1 MIAHLDADSFFAS
14 VLLRKH
20 PSLKGKP
27 LLAVGMGGGCVI
39 AATYEAK
46 AKGVKTGMRLKEAR
60 MLAPNAVE
68 MPADFRETSIASA
81 QIESILKD
89 LCPLVEQM
97 SIDEWFLDLSSLVGG
112 SPNYLRQ
119 WAKEV
124 RERIL
129 QATDLSMSVGV
140 APSKLLAKMASE
152 YRKPGGITIVDLPS
166 SLGPPERTG
175 SVRAGGEVGG
185 GSMNIEEFLKDR
197 PAAAIPGIGKQRST
211 KTDAAGIVTA
221 WDFAQR
227 TDEILTSMCG
237 KQGREMKRELLGD
250 MLFPVRANANP
261 PKSISRCRTFRATTD
276 TDLLKAH
283 LLKHLEYCTMKM
295 RRQGLVCREISI
307 HLRTAD
313 YVYAGMH
320 HRFERP
326 CSTAEQMMPA
336 ALMLLADMT
345 KNRAQRN
352 QIGLAL
358 LGLVPIGMI
367 QQSIFE
373 DLADIVADERLQ
385 AALDDI
391 QTRFGR
397 DSVTRA
403 TALSVKS
410 GTVKGLDFS
419 IID

>member
-27 LLAVGMGGGCVI
+27 LIAVGMGGGCVI

-60 MLAPNAVE
+60 MLVPDAVE
-68 MPADFRETSIASA
+68 MSADFRETSIASA
-81 QIESILKD
+81 QIESILKH

-112 SPNYLRQ
+112 NPKNLEE
-119 WAKEV
+119 WANET

-129 QATDLSMSVGV
+129 KETDLSMSVGV

-152 YRKPGGITIVDLPS
+152 YRKPGGITVV
-166 SLGPPERTG
+166 EKR
-175 SVRAGGEVGG
+175 
-185 GSMNIEEFLKDR
+185 NIEEFLKDR
-197 PAAAIPGIGKQRST
+197 PAAAIPGIGKQRSV

-221 WDFAQR
+221 WDFARR
-227 TDEILTSMCG
+227 TDENLVSMCG
-237 KQGREMKRELLGD
+237 KQGREIKRELLGD
-250 MLFPVRANANP
+250 MLFPVKQDTDP
-261 PKSISRCRTFRATTD
+261 PKSISRCRTFRATEN
-276 TDLLKAH
+276 TDLLKAN

-295 RRQGLVCREISI
+295 RRLGLRCREISV
-307 HLRTAD
+307 HLRTAE
-313 YVYAGMH
+313 YRYEGMH
-320 HRFERP
+320 HRFDRP

-345 KNRAQRN
+345 SNRIRWN

-373 DLADIVADERLQ
+373 DASDIIADEHLQ
-385 AALDDI
+385 KAIDEI
-391 QTRFGR
+391 QTRYGR

-403 TALSVKS
+403 AALSVKS
-410 GTVKGLDFS
+410 GTKKDFELS
-419 IID
+419 TVE

>member
-60 MLAPNAVE
+60 ILVPDAVE
-68 MPADFRETSIASA
+68 MPVDFRETSIASA
-81 QIESILKD
+81 QIESSLKD

-112 SPNYLRQ
+112 NPKNLEE
-119 WAKEV
+119 WANET

-129 QATDLSMSVGV
+129 KETDLSMSVGV

-152 YRKPGGITIVDLPS
+152 YRKPGGITVV
-166 SLGPPERTG
+166 EKR
-175 SVRAGGEVGG
+175 
-185 GSMNIEEFLKDR
+185 NIETFLRDR
-197 PAAAIPGIGKQRST
+197 PATAIPGIGKQRSV

-221 WDFAQR
+221 WDFTRA
-227 TDEILTSMCG
+227 TDSSLISMCG

-250 MLFPVRANANP
+250 MLFPVKEGADP
-261 PKSISRCRTFRATTD
+261 PKSISRCRTFRATEN
-276 TDLLKAH
+276 TDLLKAN

-295 RRQGLVCREISI
+295 RRLGLRCREISVHI
-307 HLRTAD
+307 RTAD
-313 YVYAGMH
+313 YAYEGMH
-320 HRFERP
+320 HRFERS
-326 CSTAEQMMPA
+326 CITTSQMMPA

-345 KNRAQRN
+345 SNRVRWN

-358 LGLVPIGMI
+358 HGLIATGAT

-373 DLADIVADERLQ
+373 DLGDIVADERLQ

-403 TALSVKS
+403 AALSVKS
-410 GTVKGLDFS
+410 GTAKGLDFA